1 MMNALSIHQLY
12 RDEFP
17 GIFKPMTTTL
27 TQLELPLIFPEDL
40 YPETIFDQSD
50 TEYYVTFRVEDGATM
65 SGKVIGKRKNGDFI
79 VDPGGSGYYL
89 FEARFDQIV
98 NIRAETF

>member
-1 MMNALSIHQLY
+1 
-12 RDEFP
+12 
-17 GIFKPMTTTL
+17 
-27 TQLELPLIFPEDL
+27 
-40 YPETIFDQSD
+40 
-50 TEYYVTFRVEDGATM
+50 VTFRVEDGATM

>member
-1 MMNALSIHQLY
+1 
-12 RDEFP
+12 
-17 GIFKPMTTTL
+17 MTTTL
-27 TQLELPLIFPEDL
+27 TRLELPLIFPEDL

-65 SGKVIGKRKNGDFI
+65 SGKVIGKRTNGDFI

>member
-1 MMNALSIHQLY
+1 
-12 RDEFP
+12 
-17 GIFKPMTTTL
+17 MTTTL
-27 TQLELPLIFPEDL
+27 TQLELPLIYPEDL

-65 SGKVIGKRKNGDFI
+65 SGTVIGKRTNGDFI

-89 FEARFDQIV
+89 FEARWQNV
-98 NIRAETF
+98 NS

>member
-1 MMNALSIHQLY
+1 
-12 RDEFP
+12 
-17 GIFKPMTTTL
+17 MTTTL
-27 TQLELPLIFPEDL
+27 TQLELPLIYPEDL

-50 TEYYVTFRVEDGATM
+50 TEYYVTFRLGDSATM
-65 SGKVIGKRKNGDFI
+65 SGKVIGKRTNGDFI

-98 NIRAETF
+98 SIHSETF

>member
-1 MMNALSIHQLY
+1 
-12 RDEFP
+12 
-17 GIFKPMTTTL
+17 MTTTL

-65 SGKVIGKRKNGDFI
+65 SGKVIGKRTNGDFI

>member
-1 MMNALSIHQLY
+1 
-12 RDEFP
+12 
-17 GIFKPMTTTL
+17 MTP
-27 TQLELPLIFPEDL
+27 TQLELPLIYPEDL
-40 YPETIFDQSD
+40 YPETIFDQYD
-50 TEYYVTFRVEDGATM
+50 TEYYVTFRVEDGSTM

-98 NIRAETF
+98 NIYSETF

>member
-1 MMNALSIHQLY
+1 MMNPLSIYQLY

-17 GIFKPMTTTL
+17 GVFNPMTTTM
-27 TQLELPLIFPEDL
+27 TQLELPLIWPEDL
-40 YPETIFDQSD
+40 YPETIFDKYE

-65 SGKVIGKRKNGDFI
+65 SGKVIGRRKNGDYI

-89 FEARFDQIV
+89 FEASFDQIV
-98 NIRAETF
+98 DIQAQTF

>member
-1 MMNALSIHQLY
+1 MFY
-12 RDEFP
+12 CDGFP
-17 GIFKPMTTTL
+17 GVFYPMTTTL

-50 TEYYVTFRVEDGATM
+50 KEYYVTFRVEDGATM

>member
-1 MMNALSIHQLY
+1 MLY
-12 RDEFP
+12 CDEFP
-17 GIFKPMTTTL
+17 GVFYPMKTTPI
-27 TQLELPLIFPEDL
+27 QLELPLIWPEDL

-50 TEYYVTFRVEDGATM
+50 KEYYVTFKVEDGATM
-65 SGKVIGKRKNGDFI
+65 SGTVIGRRKNGDFI

-98 NIRAETF
+98 NIYSEIF